1 MTRSSIHLFH
11 ARGTGK
17 HRAIGCLV
25 GILIAAAGLLPL
37 VVAAA
42 APAAETV
49 FIVELRED
57 ISHNTMYL
65 IRRAM
70 NEAAAGKATAVVLDM
85 ETNGGRVDATEE
97 IIKLLEHSPAK
108 TYTFVNTKAFSAGAY
123 IAAATDRIYMA
134 PGSVIG
140 AATPVLMTP
149 GSSVQELPKSYQEK
163 ITSALRA
170 LMRATAQAKGHNPDV
185 FEAMVDADLG
195 LKIGDK
201 EICPK
206 GKLLTLTNEEA
217 AREYGQPPRPL
228 LSAGTASSLPDVLEK
243 IGLTKAQ
250 VVTVK
255 PYGFEVLARWITV
268 LSPLLILVGFV
279 AIWVELKAPGLGV
292 PAVVAATCFGVF
304 FFGHFAAG
312 LAGWEELALF
322 VLGVVLLTLEIVVIP
337 GFGAAGIGGILAIA
351 AALLLAMVER
361 WPGHTWPTWDQWQ
374 VAVARFG
381 FGLGGAVVLGALLAR
396 WLPKTSLFQRL
407 ELSATLSAAEG
418 YTASRGAAKALLG
431 ATGVAETVLRPAG
444 KARFGEQLVDV
455 VTEGDFIA
463 KGDRVRVA
471 AVEGSRVVVTKW
483 T

>member
-1 MTRSSIHLFH
+1 LAS
-11 ARGTGK
+11 
-17 HRAIGCLV
+17 
-25 GILIAAAGLLPL
+25 AGLWPS
-37 VVAAA
+37 VGATA
-42 APAAETV
+42 APATQTV
-49 FIVELRED
+49 YVVELRED
-57 ISHNTMYL
+57 ITHNTTYL

-70 NEAAAGKATAVVLDM
+70 NEAAAVKATAVVLDM

-97 IIKLLEHSPAK
+97 IIRLLEHSPAK
-108 TYTFVNTKAFSAGAY
+108 TYTFVNPKAFSAGAF
-123 IAAATDRIYMA
+123 IAAATDHIYMA

-149 GSSVQELPKSYQEK
+149 GSGVQEVPKSYQEK
-163 ITSALRA
+163 INSALRA
-170 LMRATAQAKGHNPDV
+170 LIRATAQEKGHNPDV

-217 AREYGQPPRPL
+217 AREYGQPPKPL
-228 LSAGTASSLPDVLEK
+228 LSAGTVKSLPDLLEE
-243 IGLTKAQ
+243 IGSAKAQ

-255 PYGFEVLARWITV
+255 PYGFEVLARWITL

-292 PAVVAATCFGVF
+292 PAVVAVTCFGIF

-312 LAGWEELALF
+312 LAGWEEMALF
-322 VLGVVLLTLEIVVIP
+322 IMGVVLLALEIFVIP

-361 WPGHTWPTWDQWQ
+361 WPGYAWPTWDQWQ

-381 FGLGGAVVLGALLAR
+381 FGLAGAVVLGALLAR
-396 WLPKTSLFQRL
+396 WLPKTSLFQRI
-407 ELSATLSAAEG
+407 ELSTTLSAADG
-418 YTASRGAAKALLG
+418 YTASRGAAQSLLG

-444 KARFGEQLVDV
+444 KGRFGEQLVDV
-455 VTEGDFIA
+455 VTDGDFIT
-463 KGDRVRVA
+463 KGERIKIV